1 MSTTSRP
8 APGSPSAIEAD
19 IEAARLRLA
28 DTVDELA
35 ARATPKAILQR
46 QVEAAKARLVAA
58 TTTPEGGLRVDRIVA
73 VSVAAVAIMGLVAMR
88 RHRRRG

>member
-8 APGSPSAIEAD
+8 SPGSPAALEAD

-35 ARATPKAILQR
+35 ARATPKAILRR

-58 TTTPEGGLRVDRIVA
+58 ATTPEGDLRVDRIVA
-73 VSVAAVAIMGLVAMR
+73 VGVAAAALIGLVAMR
-88 RHRRRG
+88 RRRRG